1 MGFASADVTATGAE
15 IDDDGLVALVLWRLH
30 DPAWTPSFR
39 DLLEDARTC
48 ADPATEAKT
57 LLSVL
62 REMVTADHALA
73 PRARTLAMQA
83 VELMAARG
91 QGHDGGSKATAAKP
105 RRRLASFR
113 PAFFAS

>member
-1 MGFASADVTATGAE
+1 MVFASANETASGAGL
-15 IDDDGLVALVLWRLH
+15 DDDGLVALVLWRLH

-48 ADPATEAKT
+48 ADPATEATT

-91 QGHDGGSKATAAKP
+91 QAQNGRGPDSKP
-105 RRRLASFR
+105 QRRLANLR
-113 PAFFAS
+113 PAFFAG

>member
-1 MGFASADVTATGAE
+1 MGFALADVTVDRGPVE
-15 IDDDGLVALVLWRLH
+15 DDGLVALVLWRLH

-48 ADPATEAKT
+48 ADPATEATT

-91 QGHDGGSKATAAKP
+91 QAQDGGSTVPAAKP
-105 RRRLASFR
+105 RRRLANLR
-113 PAFFAS
+113 PAFFAG

>member
-1 MGFASADVTATGAE
+1 MGSGSANVTATGAG

-48 ADPATEAKT
+48 ANPATEATT

-62 REMVTADHALA
+62 REIVTADHALA
-73 PRARTLAMQA
+73 PRARSLAMQA

-91 QGHDGGSKATAAKP
+91 QAQDVAAMAPASKP
-105 RRRLASFR
+105 RRRLANFR
-113 PAFFAS
+113 PAFFAG